1 MSKRQALRNLVV
13 AGILVAVALIGG
25 IAAVSSVHLILSLP
39 R

>member
-1 MSKRQALRNLVV
+1 MSKRQALRNLLV